1 MISGILSSILGYILI
16 IGFILCFSGGCIYV
30 IIRGIREYL
39 EEADGFCLFAI
50 VVGCVGVMMI
60 AIIILR
66 AFGL

>member
-1 MISGILSSILGYILI
+1 MISGILSDILGYILI
-16 IGFILCFSGGCIYV
+16 GGFILCFFSGCIYV

-39 EEADGFCLFAI
+39 EEEDKFCLFVI
-50 VVGCVGVMMI
+50 VAGCVGVMMV